1 MDYPVTKIK
10 GGKIIGLVKTEEPA
24 PVEEPK
30 IETESAPPK
39 KRTKKATTES
49 GK

>member
-10 GGKIIGLVKTEEPA
+10 GGKIIGLVQTEPA

-30 IETESAPPK
+30 VETESAPPK
-39 KRTKKATTES
+39 KRTKKTAES

>member
-1 MDYPVTKIK
+1 MADVVTKIK

-24 PVEEPK
+24 PEQKVEE
-30 IETESAPPK
+30 ETAPPK
-39 KRTKKATTES
+39 KRNTKKAAES